1 MEESSNPFHKKLP
14 KTDEDQLETE
24 YMVLDC
30 FLQHK
35 FETSNSENFKGKS
48 PFFQELHYEFAEKS
62 MMKLSMGY
70 ISLDSVILDFV
81 FGLQIY

>member
-1 MEESSNPFHKKLP
+1 MEESSNPYHKKFP
-14 KTDEDQLETE
+14 KTVEDQLETE

-48 PFFQELHYEFAEKS
+48 PFFQELHYEFPKN
-62 MMKLSMGY
+62 
-70 ISLDSVILDFV
+70 
-81 FGLQIY
+81 QQ

>member
-1 MEESSNPFHKKLP
+1 MEESSNPYHKKFP

-35 FETSNSENFKGKS
+35 FETPNSKNFQRKIS
-48 PFFQELHYEFAEKS
+48 FFPRITLLS
-62 MMKLSMGY
+62 TMKLSMGY
-70 ISLDSVILDFV
+70 ISLDSVILGFV
-81 FGLQIY
+81 IGLQIY

>member
-35 FETSNSENFKGKS
+35 YETSNSENFKGKS
-48 PFFQELHYEFAEKS
+48 PFFKN
-62 MMKLSMGY
+62 Y
-70 ISLDSVILDFV
+70 IMNFQKINDETFN
-81 FGLQIY
+81 GLYIT

>member
-1 MEESSNPFHKKLP
+1 MEESSNPYHKKFP

-35 FETSNSENFKGKS
+35 YETSNSKKFQRKISFFPRITLWISKKS
-48 PFFQELHYEFAEKS
+48 T
-62 MMKLSMGY
+62 MKLSMGY
-70 ISLDSVILDFV
+70 ISLDSVILGFV
-81 FGLQIY
+81 IGLQIY